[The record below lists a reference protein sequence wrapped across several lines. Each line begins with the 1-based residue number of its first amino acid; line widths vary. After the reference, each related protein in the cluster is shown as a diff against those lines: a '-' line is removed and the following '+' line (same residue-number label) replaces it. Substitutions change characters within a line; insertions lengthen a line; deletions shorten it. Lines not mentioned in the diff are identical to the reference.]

1 MMRTCPNCS
10 SASIS
15 TTDLLVGSVRCPN
28 CGARIGMNRF
38 VSLLFSLLI
47 VVVTLATSYMVL
59 SLYGIYA
66 VIVWFVFPVGAI
78 GYLRARFSPLK
89 VLTDK

>member
-1 MMRTCPNCS
+1 MLRTCPNCS

-15 TTDLLVGSVRCPN
+15 TTDLLVGSVRCPA
-28 CGARIGMNRF
+28 CATRIGMNRF
-38 VSLLFSLLI
+38 VSFLFSVLI
-47 VVVTLATSYMVL
+47 VAVTVTTSYMVL

-78 GYLRARFSPLK
+78 GYLRARFSPLR